1 MNGYK
6 HRIVVPFQ
14 DTDMAGV
21 VHYTKLLG
29 YVEQAEHAA
38 LESVDVPVISSK
50 GGFPKVHI
58 ECDYRAPV
66 RFGDEVDVV
75 ITLRE
80 ISDKSLH
87 WGYLL
92 ELGGRSLA
100 GGTMVTA
107 MVDIEGKPKVIP
119 LDYRD
124 KLRLLCKE

>member
-6 HRIVVPFQ
+6 HKLLVSFQ

-38 LESVDVPVISSK
+38 LASVGVPVISNK
-50 GGFPKVHI
+50 GGFPKVHV
-58 ECDYRAPV
+58 ECDYREPV
-66 RFGDEVDVV
+66 RFGYELDVV
-75 ITLRE
+75 VTLRE

-92 ELGGRSLA
+92 ELDGRSIA

-107 MVDIEGKPKVIP
+107 MVDSEGKSKLIP
-119 LDYRD
+119 LDFRD
-124 KLRLLCKE
+124 KLRGLCKE

>member
-6 HRIVVPFQ
+6 HIIQVPFQ

-21 VHYTKLLG
+21 AHYLRLLA

-38 LESVDVPVISSK
+38 LKSVGVPVISKK

-58 ECDYRAPV
+58 ECDYRSPA
-66 RFGDEVDVV
+66 RFGDELDVV

-87 WGYLL
+87 WGYII
-92 ELGGRSLA
+92 EREGRSIA

-107 MVDIEGKPKVIP
+107 MVDPEGKAKAIP
-119 LDYRD
+119 LDLRD
-124 KLRLLCKE
+124 KLKNLCTD